1 MAQGRRG
8 DRPIDLALSAEYRV
22 CVRSG
27 SSFDSQWLAG
37 IFWCVWVDGLRSVGS
52 IGTVFGVGMLGYWA
66 REASSQR
73 VGKIPAGCITLDV
86 ARLGSCLLARFGSQI
101 RELGQTRKPWT
112 STRVYPFEYD
122 QIFWLRLETLRNT
135 VAPLLVVTARWVS
148 FC

>member
-66 REASSQR
+66 ERLR
-73 VGKIPAGCITLDV
+73 VSGSGRS
-86 ARLGSCLLARFGSQI
+86 RLGA
-101 RELGQTRKPWT
+101 
-112 STRVYPFEYD
+112 
-122 QIFWLRLETLRNT
+122 
-135 VAPLLVVTARWVS
+135 
-148 FC
+148 